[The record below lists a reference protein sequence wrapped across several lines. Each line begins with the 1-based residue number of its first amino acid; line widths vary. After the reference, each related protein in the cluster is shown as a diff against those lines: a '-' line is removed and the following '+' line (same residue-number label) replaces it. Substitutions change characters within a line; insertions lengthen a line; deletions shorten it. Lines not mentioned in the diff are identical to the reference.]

1 MRLLS
6 PETRQYPLRY
16 VKAVLRHLGPE
27 FWIVSIFPFY
37 ISWVWGSGE
46 IFPGWEWL
54 GDNPTYAGQYWAHF
68 VDYLRV
74 TWEFWLGIIIV
85 GPLLGG
91 GTVLYDDYF
100 DEEIDRKNPRKERKP
115 WYKAPAT
122 PFSVMSAAVF
132 LFVLSL
138 ILSMTIN
145 PQFFAISTAIIVLA
159 LLYST
164 SSVRLKAKAGM
175 DLVTN
180 MIGFGALCSFAG
192 FVIAAPLVEYPWLWQ
207 VPMLSGMGCLY
218 VLTTIADLEA
228 DGESGVSTI
237 AVKLGFEQ
245 AAKLAMVLLLV
256 ANIGILSLGLMDYL
270 YSPEVVYMV
279 WPISILEFL
288 PLLYML
294 YHRDIDVIMWV
305 IFGTGS
311 LMAVG
316 TFLLALNHVG
326 IWVV

>member
-54 GDNPTYAGQYWAHF
+54 ADNPTHAGQYWAHF
-68 VDYLRV
+68 VDYLREA
-74 TWEFWLGIIIV
+74 WEFWLGIIIV

-91 GTVLYDDYF
+91 GTVLYDDYY
-100 DEEIDRKNPRKERKP
+100 DAEIDRKNPRKERKP

-132 LFVLSL
+132 LFVASL
-138 ILSMTIN
+138 ILSTTIN

-164 SSVRLKAKAGM
+164 PLVRLKARGGM

-192 FVIAAPLVEYPWLWQ
+192 FVVAAPLAEYPWLWQ
-207 VPMLSGMGCLY
+207 VTMLAGMGTLY
-218 VLTTIADLEA
+218 VLTTIADMEA
-228 DGESGVSTI
+228 DGESGVPTI
-237 AVKLGFEQ
+237 AVKLGFEG
-245 AAKLAMVLLLV
+245 AVKLAMVLLLV
-256 ANIGILSLGLMDYL
+256 ANISILSLGLMDYL
-270 YSPEVVYMV
+270 YSPEVVFLV

-288 PLLYML
+288 PLMYML

-305 IFGTGS
+305 IFATGS
-311 LMAVG
+311 LMAIG
-316 TFLLALNHVG
+316 TLLLALNHVG
-326 IWVV
+326 IWIP

>member
-54 GDNPTYAGQYWAHF
+54 ADNPTHAGQYWAHF
-68 VDYLRV
+68 VDYLRE

-91 GTVLYDDYF
+91 GTVLYDDYY
-100 DEEIDRKNPRKERKP
+100 DAEIDRKNPRKERKP

-132 LFVLSL
+132 LFVISL
-138 ILSMTIN
+138 ILSTTIN

-164 SSVRLKAKAGM
+164 PLVRLKARGGM

-192 FVIAAPLVEYPWLWQ
+192 FVIAAPLAEYPWLWQ
-207 VPMLSGMGCLY
+207 VTMLAGMGTLY

-228 DGESGVSTI
+228 DGESGVPTI
-237 AVKLGFEQ
+237 AVKLGFEG
-245 AAKLAMVLLLV
+245 AVKLAMVLLLV
-256 ANIGILSLGLMDYL
+256 ANISILSLGLMDYL
-270 YSPEVVYMV
+270 YSPEVVFLV

-288 PLLYML
+288 PLMYML

-305 IFGTGS
+305 IFATGS
-311 LMAVG
+311 LMAIG
-316 TFLLALNHVG
+316 TLLLALNHVG
-326 IWVV
+326 IWIP